1 MSVNSAIGPNT
12 RDATQLPVVL
22 APDTIASPGIE
33 FLRMQQKWE
42 LHSDLWN
49 GTERMRQRSVRWLP
63 QEEGESDK
71 AYKARLKRTF
81 LFNGYK
87 STIQRLAGQVFFRPV
102 NVENVPSELQYLE
115 NDFDSEGRSLT
126 EVAHDLLIKMLRYGK
141 AHGIVDYP
149 SGTSNLTL
157 AEERELKVRPYFT
170 EIDPRDLIA
179 WRSRRVG
186 GADILEQI
194 RIQEYVVEPFDEHQ
208 EIETYRIRAFYPD
221 EIRVYSLRQNENAEA
236 YTLEDEMT
244 NTLGKIPLVT
254 AYGAKTGFLTA
265 EPPLDDLAWLNLR
278 HWQST
283 SDQNTILH
291 VTRVPIFFAKGFEDG
306 ELENT
311 TIGPYRGIST
321 SSENADIDYIEH
333 SGEAIGAGRQDLR
346 DLEEQMHEIGAD
358 LLVSRSVDRQT
369 ASARSID
376 RAESLSMLQTMV
388 MSLERLIKDAYVM
401 AGEWIGVDAS
411 DVRVSISE
419 EFRIPVE
426 ANPTEDLVN
435 LYEKGIVSYDR
446 FVSELQRRGTLSE
459 SKNGL
464 TEPEEINANEPSPWT
479 NEQENEVE
487 ETDPE

>member
-1 MSVNSAIGPNT
+1 MAVNSAIGVNN
-12 RDATQLPVVL
+12 RDTTQLPVVL

-33 FLRMQQKWE
+33 YLRMSQKYE
-42 LHSDLWN
+42 LHSDLWG
-49 GTERMRQRSVRWLP
+49 GTERMRYRKTRWLP

-71 AYKARLKRTF
+71 AYKARLNRTF
-81 LFNGYK
+81 LYNGYK

-102 NVENVPSELQYLE
+102 NVENVPSELEYLE
-115 NDFDSEGRSLT
+115 HDFDSEGRSLT
-126 EVAHDLLIKMLRYGK
+126 EVAHDLLVKMLRYGK

-149 SGTSNLTL
+149 SGTSDLTL

-194 RIQEYVVEPFDEHQ
+194 RIQEYVIEPFDENQ
-208 EIETYRIRAFYPD
+208 EIETYRIRVFFPD
-221 EIRVYSLRQNENAEA
+221 EIRVYSLRMNDNAEA
-236 YTLEDEMT
+236 YTLEHEMT

-291 VTRVPIFFAKGFEDG
+291 VTRVPIFFAAGFEEG
-306 ELENT
+306 EINNT
-311 TIGPYRGIST
+311 TVGPYRGIST
-321 SSENADIDYIEH
+321 TNESATISYIEH
-333 SGEAIGAGRQDLR
+333 EGSAIGAGRQDLK
-346 DLEEQMHEIGAD
+346 DLEDQMHEIGAD

-388 MSLERLIKDAYVM
+388 MSLERLIKDAYVL
-401 AGEWIGVDAS
+401 AGEWLNVDAS

-419 EFRIPVE
+419 EFRVPVE
-426 ANPTEDLVN
+426 ANPTEDLIN
-435 LYEKGIVSYDR
+435 MYDKGLLDYER
-446 FVSELQRRGTLSE
+446 FVAELQRRGTLSE

-464 TEPEEINANEPSPWT
+464 SEPKEQVENDSQPPSGTYEEEEEET
-479 NEQENEVE
+479 EQE
-487 ETDPE
+487 